1 MKRMT
6 QEGCSSFPI
15 KNLPVMGGFFYKLKL
30 NKMEY
35 QQNAMLR
42 LIEDGYKISNN
53 YWDLYVKLAELFLEN
68 GRNNQSDEIKEET
81 LYNGFKIHYDNFY
94 NNDDEPNIN
103 LLLTM
108 LKKEKYLKQ

>member
-1 MKRMT
+1 MK
-6 QEGCSSFPI
+6 
-15 KNLPVMGGFFYKLKL
+15 
-30 NKMEY
+30 Y

-53 YWDLYVKLAELFLEN
+53 YWDLYVKLAELFLDN
-68 GRNNQSDEIKEET
+68 GRNNQTDEIKEET
-81 LYNGFKIHYDNFY
+81 LYNGFKLHYDNFY

-108 LKKEKYLKQ
+108 LKKEEYQKNIFLDSNVPPKS